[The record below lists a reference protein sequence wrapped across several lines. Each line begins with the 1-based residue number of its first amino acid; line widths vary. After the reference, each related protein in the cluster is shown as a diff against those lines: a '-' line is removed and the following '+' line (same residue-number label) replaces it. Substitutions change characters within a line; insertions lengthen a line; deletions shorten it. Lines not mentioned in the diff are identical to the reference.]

1 MFCPVFQ
8 IESNI
13 MDWRCVITC
22 FTAGILQ
29 TVLVSSHFTAF
40 PHEHPH
46 KDNLYH
52 NPQPQTYHPQP
63 VTYHEPAQPA
73 VEPHPVSNHIL
84 L

>member
-1 MFCPVFQ
+1 
-8 IESNI
+8 

-22 FTAGILQ
+22 FAAGILQ

-46 KDNLYH
+46 KDHLYH